1 MIDIPILFITFAC
14 KFKTLN
20 MEGKDLNRLKLVL
33 VEKKRTGVWLAE
45 QLGVSAVTV
54 SKWCSNITQ
63 PTLPNLNR
71 IAEILD
77 VDPRDLL
84 NGRDWIIQFVKTL
97 LKNIPLMYMLTPK
110 RKKQLYSKNNDIQY
124 DKLWEKQLIHFG
136 NLR

>member
-1 MIDIPILFITFAC
+1 
-14 KFKTLN
+14 

-63 PTLPNLNR
+63 PTLQNINK

-84 NGRDWIIQFVKTL
+84 NG
-97 LKNIPLMYMLTPK
+97 KN
-110 RKKQLYSKNNDIQY
+110 
-124 DKLWEKQLIHFG
+124 
-136 NLR
+136 